1 MSSPNSPANQPAWHT
16 DPWNPDQL
24 RYFDGR
30 EWTTTVTPRPET
42 PAEHDLGQPGS
53 TEGQGF
59 PLGQCILH
67 VRALPQRAD
76 IDVACSIENAH
87 RQQIAQIRPIS
98 NRHYVLLSQHEM
110 ALGFFTRGSGSG
122 VRGNIDVSDASHRPV
137 GRLCR
142 TNNYWQRIRSSAID
156 ITLDTGQQIVGQTRV
171 SVSPRARFAPI
182 NEPIVDTSG
191 GVVATVQRQWRYVD
205 TSVTFYDYTLQCS
218 RPTNH
223 PQLLLATVFA

>member
-1 MSSPNSPANQPAWHT
+1 MSHRHCHAVAATRAAPDHRPWPQKSVRSPEIGRRAISSPNSPANQPAWHT

-110 ALGFFTRGSGSG
+110 ALGFFTRGSIRKYAAILMS
-122 VRGNIDVSDASHRPV
+122 AMRP
-137 GRLCR
+137 
-142 TNNYWQRIRSSAID
+142 I
-156 ITLDTGQQIVGQTRV
+156 
-171 SVSPRARFAPI
+171 AP
-182 NEPIVDTSG
+182 SG
-191 GVVATVQRQWRYVD
+191 GCAGRTTIGSESAHRRS
-205 TSVTFYDYTLQCS
+205 T
-218 RPTNH
+218 
-223 PQLLLATVFA
+223 